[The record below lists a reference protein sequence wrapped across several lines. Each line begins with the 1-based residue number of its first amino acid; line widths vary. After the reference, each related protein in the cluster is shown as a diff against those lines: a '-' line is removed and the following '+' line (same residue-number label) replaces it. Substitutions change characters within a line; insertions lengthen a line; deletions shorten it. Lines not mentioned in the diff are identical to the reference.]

1 MTYHIKEGLQDREF
15 NKFEDT
21 FNNPEKNENLR
32 KFIAMGDKVWIVK
45 PGENTNRGCGITVC
59 REISEIKKLMSNNMV
74 NGKKRTFII

>member
-1 MTYHIKEGLQDREF
+1 MRNSTMK
-15 NKFEDT
+15 
-21 FNNPEKNENLR
+21 KNENLR